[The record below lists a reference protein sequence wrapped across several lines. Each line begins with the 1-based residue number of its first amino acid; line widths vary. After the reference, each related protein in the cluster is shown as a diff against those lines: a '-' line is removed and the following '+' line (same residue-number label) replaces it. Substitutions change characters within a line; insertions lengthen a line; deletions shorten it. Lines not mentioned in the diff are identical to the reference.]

1 MIDKIITLDCDWAPD
16 FILENV
22 AKILQK
28 YNVKSTWFI
37 TNDSPIIEQIKKSNL
52 FELGIHPNFNINSTQ
67 GKNPDDVLNN
77 LTSLIPNATS
87 IRTHSLFQSSNIL
100 EKFQNY
106 GLKNDSSIFLP
117 NTPEIIPHYLKYFNL
132 MRFPYY
138 WEDDH
143 QMLINSSNWS
153 INDFDSTF
161 NGLKIFNFHP
171 IHIYLNSMDYRKYE
185 SLKNKYNLQSI
196 TEENIK
202 DFIEYDSIGS
212 GTFFSDLIKSIS
224 SEKTLTLNE
233 FSELYAQ
240 NL

>member
-153 INDFDSTF
+153 INDFDFTF